1 MYLLERKKT
10 YICVDIEAALIR
22 GRQHIIELGAV
33 KWLPNG
39 DKETFTQLIQPYKFK
54 KLNVHI
60 QELTGI
66 TTEQLLDAPSFKEAI
81 YKFKR
86 WCKGDYILLTF
97 GEFDRK
103 VLEEELA
110 RNFINSNFLFPLVDY
125 QQKYMIEH
133 GLKEQPSL
141 SRLMDKLGLEVQSQ
155 HRALVDAESLLKIF
169 EVTNGEALIERQQ
182 TRNMIMLLT
191 QFKQLEHVYDVAVTY
206 VNCNID
212 NDRIE
217 IQHVETYRELL
228 PFTIHEE
235 ERMNKEGECYISQVT
250 TIQKSVRVQAFL
262 QQVIQQTNGKV
273 VLTIA
278 GLRSMSRLLRLHD
291 CTMPKTEN
299 MQWQHLLKNEEIL
312 TKFYLGNQSVHAF
325 EAKMCRLLR
334 KFEGIIIEEFTKR
347 ALLPQEV
354 LKV

>member
-1 MYLLERKKT
+1 MLERRKT
-10 YICVDIEAALIR
+10 YICVDVEAALIR

-54 KLNVHI
+54 KLNAHI

-66 TTEQLLDAPSFKEAI
+66 KTEQLLDAPTFKEAI

-86 WCKGDYILLTF
+86 WCKGDYVILTF

-110 RNFINSNFLFPLVDY
+110 RNYMNSDFIFPLVDY

-141 SRLMDKLGLEVQSQ
+141 GRLMDKLGIEVQSQ

-169 EVTNGEALIERQQ
+169 EVTHGEQIIERQQ
-182 TRNMIMLLT
+182 TRNMMVLLT
-191 QFKQLEHVYDVAVTY
+191 QIKQLETVYDVSVTY
-206 VNCNID
+206 VICSVD
-212 NDRIE
+212 HDHIE
-217 IQHVETYRELL
+217 VQHIETYRELL
-228 PFTIHEE
+228 PFTVYEE
-235 ERMNKEGECYISQVT
+235 ERVNKEGETYISQVT
-250 TIQKSVRVQAFL
+250 KIQKSVRVQAFL
-262 QQVIQQTNGKV
+262 QQVIQDAQGKV
-273 VLTIA
+273 VLTRA
-278 GLRSMSRLLRLHD
+278 GLRSVSRLLRLHD
-291 CTMPKTEN
+291 CTMPKLEN
-299 MQWQHLLKNEEIL
+299 MQLQHLLKNEEL
-312 TKFYLGNQSVHAF
+312 LEKFYMGDQSVHAF
-325 EAKMCRLLR
+325 EAKVCRLIR
-334 KFEGIIIEEFTKR
+334 KFEGILIDEFTKR
-347 ALLPQEV
+347 ALLPQEA

>member
-1 MYLLERKKT
+1 MDILERKKT

-39 DKETFTQLIQPYKFK
+39 EKETFTQLIQPYKFK
-54 KLNVHI
+54 KLNAHI

-66 TTEQLLDAPSFKEAI
+66 TTEQLQDAPTFKEAI
-81 YKFKR
+81 FKFKR

-110 RNFINSNFLFPLVDY
+110 RNYMNSGFLFPLIDY
-125 QQKYMIEH
+125 QQKYMIEY

-141 SRLMDKLGLEVQSQ
+141 RRLMDKLGIEIQSQ

-182 TRNMIMLLT
+182 TRNMMMLLT
-191 QFKQLEHVYDVAVTY
+191 QYKQLENVYDVAVTY
-206 VNCNID
+206 VNCSVGPEH
-212 NDRIE
+212 IE
-217 IQHVETYRELL
+217 IQHVETYREML
-228 PFTIHEE
+228 PYTVHEE
-235 ERMNKEGECYISQVT
+235 ERMNKEGETYLSQVT
-250 TIQKSVRVQAFL
+250 TVQKSVRVQAFL
-262 QQVIQQTNGKV
+262 QQVIEQANGKV
-273 VLTIA
+273 VLTTA
-278 GLRSMSRLLRLHD
+278 GLRSMSRILRLHE
-291 CTMPKTEN
+291 CKMPKTECL
-299 MQWQHLLKNEEIL
+299 QWQHLLKDEEIL
-312 TKFYLGNQSVHAF
+312 ANFYLGNQSVHTF

-347 ALLPQEV
+347 ALLPQEAM
-354 LKV
+354 KV